1 MNYKLKKKLPSNRT
15 FEQIRNHY
23 EVEKAI
29 ATRLKRAIR
38 EERKIIYQ
46 TMYDELFKQVPD
58 HSRLKRREDPEM
70 TALASQNK
78 LKLMEKFI
86 DKSTIFV
93 EFAPGDCRF
102 AISICNRVRFVYG
115 VDISDQ
121 RGQLDNVPDNFE
133 LIIYDGYDLQM
144 QENSTDVVFSD
155 QLIEHLHPEDTE
167 FHFQLVRKILRVQ
180 GVYVFRTPHRFSG
193 PHDVSRYFSNEAE
206 GFHLKEWTY
215 SEIAKVLKRL
225 EYSSWSGYKYTK
237 RNLTRKPFAYFIII
251 EYILNML
258 PKRLRKITSR
268 CLLSRYITIVA
279 VK

>member
-1 MNYKLKKKLPSNRT
+1 MNCKLKKKLPSDRT

-29 ATRLKRAIR
+29 ATRLKRATR

-58 HSRLKRREDPEM
+58 HSRLKRRENPKM
-70 TALASQNK
+70 TAIVNQNK
-78 LKLMEKFI
+78 LKLIEKFI

-115 VDISDQ
+115 IDISDQ

-144 QENSTDVVFSD
+144 QENSADVVFSD

-215 SEIAKVLKRL
+215 SEIAKILKRL

-237 RNLTRKPFAYFIII
+237 RDLTRKPFAYFIII
-251 EYILNML
+251 EYILTML

-268 CLLSRYITIVA
+268 YLLSRYVTIVA

>member
-1 MNYKLKKKLPSNRT
+1 MNYKLKKKLPSGRT

-58 HSRLKRREDPEM
+58 HSRLKRRENPKM
-70 TALASQNK
+70 TAIVNQNK
-78 LKLMEKFI
+78 LKLIEKFI

-167 FHFQLVRKILRVQ
+167 FHFRLVRKVLKPQ

-193 PHDVSRYFSNEAE
+193 PHDVSRYFSDEAE

-215 SEIAKVLKRL
+215 SEIAKILKRL

-268 CLLSRYITIVA
+268 YLLSRYITMVA

>member
-1 MNYKLKKKLPSNRT
+1 MNCKLKKKLPSDRT

-46 TMYDELFKQVPD
+46 TMYDELFKQIPD
-58 HSRLKRREDPEM
+58 HPRLKCRENPKM
-70 TALASQNK
+70 TAIANQNK

-144 QENSTDVVFSD
+144 QENSADVVFSD

-167 FHFQLVRKILRVQ
+167 FHFQLVRKILRPQ

-193 PHDVSRYFSNEAE
+193 PHDVSRYFSDEAE

-215 SEIAKVLKRL
+215 SEIAKILKRL

-258 PKRLRKITSR
+258 PKGLRKITSR
-268 CLLSRYITIVA
+268 CLLSRSITIMA